1 MKKTFIT
8 TTLAGT
14 VMLTGLTSS
23 VGNLAHADEKTK
35 AGEIAQKNNKGDISK
50 PIDFNEAKKMKPAEL
65 KKELTA
71 KDKKILNKETS
82 DEITSANQPQIST
95 FAAPKMRYVASNVN
109 NYIANNN
116 IKPAKIV
123 EDRRIDNLPKY
134 TYKSGKYIGVAIHET
149 ANPNS
154 TLDGEVN
161 YMYNNW
167 QNAFV
172 HAYTDYKE
180 IRQTA
185 PADYLA
191 WGSGPQGNAYFYQIE
206 LVRAHSFDQFA
217 RSVNNQAYLAAY
229 ELKRNGLKPKLA
241 DNNGGS
247 GTIISHNAISRYY
260 GGSDHTDPISYFSQW
275 GYSMNQFYDLVQ
287 KHYNQMSGSTSKG
300 EDQTKSAIKG
310 DTYKVVKGDT
320 IYNISQRSGK
330 SVNDIV
336 KWNNIKNYE
345 IKPGQTLKLKAAT
358 SNKITSKVYQV
369 KAKDSLYS
377 ISKRSG
383 KSINDIKKWNQLK
396 SNNILVNQKLYLAPT
411 HTVVKGDT
419 LYRIAKNNKITVAKL
434 KALNGL
440 TKDNIKPGDKL
451 ILK

>member
-1 MKKTFIT
+1 MKLSYAILAATIAVTST
-8 TTLAGT
+8 TGA
-14 VMLTGLTSS
+14 VASTSHI
-23 VGNLAHADEKTK
+23 AHAAE
-35 AGEIAQKNNKGDISK
+35 QKDSKKEVEQSKENTSK
-50 PIDFNEAKKMKPAEL
+50 PIEFNKAQNMSPKERVEALTKEDKRLHDHETEHNSSADRSVQATQEAGTHSNINDYIKKH
-65 KKELTA
+65 
-71 KDKKILNKETS
+71 
-82 DEITSANQPQIST
+82 
-95 FAAPKMRYVASNVN
+95 
-109 NYIANNN
+109 N
-116 IKPAKIV
+116 IKPAKIK
-123 EDRRIDNLPKY
+123 EDSRIDNLPKY
-134 TYKSGKYIGVAIHET
+134 SYKSGKYVGVAIHET

-191 WGSGPQGNAYFYQIE
+191 WGSGPAGNSYFYQIE
-206 LVRAHSFDQFA
+206 LVRAHSTDQFA

-241 DNNGGS
+241 DTHGGS

-275 GYSMNQFYDLVQ
+275 GYSMNQFYDLVE
-287 KHYNQMSGSTSKG
+287 KHYNDLSGKKTDKG
-300 EDQTKSAIKG
+300 EDHSSSAIKG
-310 DTYKVVKGDT
+310 DSYKVQKGDT
-320 IYNISQRSGK
+320 VFSISQRSGK
-330 SVNDIV
+330 SIKDIE
-336 KWNNIKNYE
+336 KWNGIKNHS
-345 IKPGQTLKLKAAT
+345 IKPGQTLKLKDT
-358 SNKITSKVYQV
+358 SNKITSKTYTVQ
-369 KAKDSLYS
+369 KGDTLYN

-383 KSINDIKKWNQLK
+383 VSQSKIKDYNNLK
-396 SNNILVNQKLYLAPT
+396 SNMIIKNQKLYLVPT
-411 HTVVKGDT
+411 ETVKKGNT
-419 LYRIAKNNKITVAKL
+419 LYSIAKKHNLSVDKL

-440 TKDNIKPGDKL
+440 KSNTIKVGQKL